1 MKLLTIILTV
11 FQVMVMCCL
20 SYSLG
25 YSKGKLPKKI
35 LDASIFILILNTV
48 LLIINISKL

>member
-1 MKLLTIILTV
+1 MKLLTIILIV
-11 FQVMVMCCL
+11 FQVMGMCCL

-35 LDASIFILILNTV
+35 LGADIFLLIINTV